1 MNLTFGISQVL
12 RRLLPGGRHR
22 RADLPRRQYKRGFY
36 DDKENLSERWGDIAP
51 IVDLRPSDRVL
62 DMGCAE
68 GLISFEVAKYVSHVD
83 GVEINP
89 HLLERAIS
97 EAVGKKVRNV
107 SFTVGSVIDF
117 RVSPNSY
124 DIVLFLGVMGK
135 RSGAKRVGLE
145 ELEQMLLATRRQ
157 IIVRV
162 NVQKRAYMQDEKD
175 EEDFRLDEIL
185 TLMDRQEFDGICFS
199 RREGHGNLI
208 VGNRRNSDARIRS
221 ALPLVLVP
229 TEMMR
234 NHPCL
239 RDVPIPTKNDRDKVS
254 G

>member
-1 MNLTFGISQVL
+1 MNFAFRIPRAL
-12 RRLLPGGRHR
+12 RRLLPRRQHR
-22 RADLPRRQYKRGFY
+22 RGDLPRRQYKRGY
-36 DDKENLSERWGDIAP
+36 YSDKEDLSERWDDIAQ
-51 IVDLRPSDRVL
+51 IVDLRPSDLVL

-89 HLLERAIS
+89 YLLERAIS
-97 EAVGKKVRNV
+97 EAVGKKVKNI

-117 RVSPNSY
+117 RASPKSY
-124 DIVLFLGVMGK
+124 DVVLFLGVMGK
-135 RSGAKRVGLE
+135 RVGAKRVGSKRVGLV
-145 ELEQMLLATRRQ
+145 ELEKMLMAARRQ
-157 IIVRV
+157 IVIRV
-162 NVQKRAYMQDEKD
+162 NVQKRAKD
-175 EEDFRLDEIL
+175 KSDFTLHKIL
-185 TLMDRQEFDGICFS
+185 TLMERQEFDGICFS
-199 RREGHGNLI
+199 PRKGRGDLI

-239 RDVPIPTKNDRDKVS
+239 RDVSISAQDDRDKVS